1 MDVFKYAVKNK
12 LRFYYKGVC
21 TIEDLYDI
29 PLNDLDNMYGALKRE
44 QKNLGV
50 DSLLNK
56 KTSAEKEIAIK
67 IEIIESIVRDRLADQ
82 EKATKAQET
91 RERNRRIAEI
101 IADKE
106 DAALNDMSLDDLK
119 AMLASNEE
127 EEDE

>member
-12 LRFYYKGVC
+12 LRFNYKGLC

-29 PLNDLDNMYGALKRE
+29 PLNDLDSMYGELKRQ
-44 QKNLGV
+44 QKNFGT

-56 KTSAEKEIAIK
+56 KSSMEKEVAIK
-67 IEIIESIVRDRLADQ
+67 IEIVESIVRDRLADK

-106 DAALNDMSLDDLK
+106 DAALHDMSLDDLK
-119 AMLASNEE
+119 AMLASNEDDE
-127 EEDE
+127 EE

>member
-12 LRFYYKGVC
+12 LRFNYKGLC

-29 PLNDLDNMYGALKRE
+29 PLNDLDSMYGELKRQ
-44 QKNLGV
+44 QKNFGT

-56 KTSAEKEIAIK
+56 KSSLEKEVAIK
-67 IEIIESIVRDRLADQ
+67 IEIIESIVRDRLADK

-106 DAALNDMSLDDLK
+106 DAALHDMSLDDLK
-119 AMLASNEE
+119 AMLASNEDDE
-127 EEDE
+127 EE

>member
-12 LRFYYKGVC
+12 LRFNYKGVC

-29 PLNDLDNMYGALKRE
+29 PLNDLDNMYGALKRQ
-44 QKNLGV
+44 QKNFGT

-56 KTSAEKEIAIK
+56 KSSLEKEVAIK
-67 IEIIESIVRDRLADQ
+67 IEIVESIVRDRLADQ
-82 EKATKAQET
+82 EKATKARET

-106 DAALNDMSLDDLK
+106 DAALHDMSLDDLK
-119 AMLASNEE
+119 AMLASNEDDE
-127 EEDE
+127 EE